1 MKLIIKNSARFNLTN
16 RTQSTTYS
24 LIVAVQDIKDPNSK
38 EERFNRTVA
47 LFILDSLLD
56 GDKQPESDGG
66 SDQGDDSAVLRF
78 VVSCNLVGFFDRSF
92 GFL

>member
-1 MKLIIKNSARFNLTN
+1 M
-16 RTQSTTYS
+16 QSTTYA
-24 LIVAVQDIKDPNSK
+24 LIVAVQDIKNPNSK

-66 SDQGDDSAVLRF
+66 SDQSDDSAVLRF
-78 VVSCNLVGFFDRSF
+78 VVSCNFF
-92 GFL
+92 